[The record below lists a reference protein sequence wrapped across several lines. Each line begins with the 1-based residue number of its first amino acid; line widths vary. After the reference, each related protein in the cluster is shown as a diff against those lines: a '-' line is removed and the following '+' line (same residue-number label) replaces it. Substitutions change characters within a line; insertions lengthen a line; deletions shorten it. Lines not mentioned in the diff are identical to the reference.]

1 MTNNWS
7 DLSLKISSF
16 EIFELGEKVSEG
28 GPQDAAAWASKT
40 VVLRVTT
47 SNGLVGY
54 GEAVPT
60 LRVLPVV
67 ESLKEVGR
75 AYVGREPEDFEA
87 NQTEWRK
94 QDFYLPMS
102 FESTTALSAFD
113 IACWDIV
120 GKEHGTPLHKLI
132 GGKTRDRIRMYAN
145 GWYSDC
151 ITPEQFAKKAKDNI
165 DRGYTGLKYDV
176 FGAYYD
182 WIDDQGIKNALSRLR
197 AVREAAGERTDHM
210 IEHHGRFNANSAI
223 LVGKAI
229 QKEFDPL
236 FMEEPV
242 HPEDMDG
249 LKKYRKDVQLKVALG
264 ERLLTTQEVAFI
276 GRNHLADFLQVD
288 ITNFRGVTG
297 ALKATAIAEAYG
309 MEMAFHSAFGTIQNA
324 VTVQVD
330 AAIQNFLIQESYYDF
345 FPQWKR
351 DLVNNQTPVERGYT
365 LVPDRPGIGVDVN
378 EKILEEYK
386 AEGMESFN
394 AEVPPWVIKGTW
406 GNL

>member
-1 MTNNWS
+1 M
-7 DLSLKISSF
+7 KISSY

-28 GPQDAAAWASKT
+28 GPKDAAAWASKT

-47 SNGLVGY
+47 SNGLIGY

-60 LRVLPVV
+60 LRVLPVI
-67 ESLKEVGR
+67 ESLREVGR
-75 AYVGREPEDFEA
+75 VYVGRDAENFEA

-120 GKEHGTPLHKLI
+120 GKEHGAPIYKLI
-132 GGKTRDRIRMYAN
+132 GGKTRDKVRMYAN

-151 ITPEQFAKKAKDNI
+151 ITPEQFAKKAKENV

-176 FGAYYD
+176 FGTYYD
-182 WIDDQGIKNALSRLR
+182 WIDKKGIEVALNRLR
-197 AVREAAGERTDHM
+197 AVEDAAKGRAAHM
-210 IEHHGRFNANSAI
+210 VEHHGRFNPNSAI
-223 LVGKAI
+223 LIGRAVE
-229 QKEFDPL
+229 KEFDPL

-249 LKKYRKDVQLKVALG
+249 LKKYREEVRLKVALG
-264 ERLLTTQEVAFI
+264 ERLLTTQEVAFV

-297 ALKATAIAEAYG
+297 ALKATAIANAYG
-309 MEMAFHSAFGTIQNA
+309 MEMAFHNAFGTIQNA
-324 VTVQVD
+324 VTIQVD

-351 DLVNNQTPVERGYT
+351 DLVNNQTPVEGGFT
-365 LVPDRPGIGVDVN
+365 SVPDRPGIGVEVN
-378 EKILEEYK
+378 EKILQDYK
-386 AEGMESFN
+386 AEGMESYDPN
-394 AEVPPWVIKGTW
+394 SVPWAIKGTW
-406 GNL
+406 RNP

>member
-1 MTNNWS
+1 M
-7 DLSLKISSF
+7 KISSY
-16 EIFELGEKVSEG
+16 EIFELGEKKEQSG
-28 GPQDAAAWASKT
+28 GGAAGWAAKT
-40 VVLRVTT
+40 VVLRLTT

-75 AYVGREPEDFEA
+75 LYVGREVEDFEA

-102 FESTTALSAFD
+102 FDSTTALSAFD

-120 GKEHGTPLHKLI
+120 GKEHGSPICKLI
-132 GGKTRDRIRMYAN
+132 GGKTRDKIRMYAN

-151 ITPEQFAKKAKDNI
+151 VTPDDFARRAKETVQK
-165 DRGYTGLKYDV
+165 GYTGLKYDI

-182 WIDDQGIKNALSRLR
+182 WIDDEGIRAALERLR
-197 AVREAAGERTDHM
+197 ATKDASEDASADSKKVEQM
-210 IEHHGRFNANSAI
+210 IEHHGRFDPNSAI

-229 QKEFDPL
+229 EKEFDPL

-242 HPEDMDG
+242 HPEDMAG
-249 LKKYRKDVQLKVALG
+249 LEKYRENVHLKVALG
-264 ERLLTTQEVAFI
+264 ERLLTTQQVEFVA
-276 GRNHLADFLQVD
+276 RHRLADFLQVD

-297 ALKATAIAEAYG
+297 AMKAVAIAQAHG
-309 MEMAFHSAFGTIQNA
+309 IEMAFHNAFGTIQNA
-324 VTVQVD
+324 VTIQVD

-351 DLVNNQTPVERGYT
+351 DLVNDQTKVERGFT
-365 LVPDRPGIGVDVN
+365 KVPDKPGIGVEVN
-378 EKILEEYK
+378 EKVLETHRI
-386 AEGMESFN
+386 EGPEGFDPL
-394 AEVPPWVIKGTW
+394 VPPWPIKGTW
-406 GNL
+406 KNYM

>member
-1 MTNNWS
+1 
-7 DLSLKISSF
+7 LKISSY
-16 EIFELGEKVSEG
+16 EIFELGEKISQG
-28 GPQDAAAWASKT
+28 SPKDAAAWASKT
-40 VVLRVTT
+40 VVLKLMT

-60 LRVLPVV
+60 LRVLPVI

-75 AYVGREPEDFEA
+75 VYVGREAEDFEA

-120 GKEHGTPLHKLI
+120 GKEHGEPIHRLI
-132 GGKTRDRIRMYAN
+132 GGKTRDRVRMYAN

-151 ITPEQFAKKAKDNI
+151 ITPDQFAKKTKENVG
-165 DRGYTGLKYDV
+165 RGYTGLKYDV
-176 FGAYYD
+176 FGTYYD
-182 WIDDQGIKNALSRLR
+182 WIDKKGIELALRRLR
-197 AVREAAGERTDHM
+197 AVKEAAGDNTDHM
-210 IEHHGRFNANSAI
+210 IEHHGRFNPNSAI
-223 LVGKAI
+223 MIGKAVE
-229 QKEFDPL
+229 KEFDPL

-249 LKKYRKDVQLKVALG
+249 LRKYRGAIRLKVALG
-264 ERLLTTQEVAFI
+264 ERLLTTQEVAFVA
-276 GRNHLADFLQVD
+276 RNHLADFLQVD

-297 ALKATAIAEAYG
+297 ALKATAIANAYG
-309 MEMAFHSAFGTIQNA
+309 MEMAFHNAFGTIQNA
-324 VTVQVD
+324 VTIQVD

-351 DLVNNQTPVERGYT
+351 DLVNNQTPVENGFT
-365 LVPDRPGIGVDVN
+365 TVPDTPGIGVEVN
-378 EKILEEYK
+378 ERILEDYK
-386 AEGMESFN
+386 AEGMESFDPN
-394 AEVPPWVIKGTW
+394 VVPWAIKGTW
-406 GNL
+406 ANS

>member
-1 MTNNWS
+1 
-7 DLSLKISSF
+7 LKITSY
-16 EIFELGEKVSEG
+16 EIFELGEKPSSK

-47 SNGLVGY
+47 SSGQIGY

-60 LRVLPVV
+60 LRVMPVI

-75 AYVGREPEDFEA
+75 AYVGREAEDFEA

-120 GKEHGTPLHKLI
+120 GKEHGAPIHKLI
-132 GGKTRDRIRMYAN
+132 GGKTRDKVRMYAN

-151 ITPEQFAKKAKDNI
+151 ITPEQFAGKAKQNVE
-165 DRGYTGLKYDV
+165 RGYTGLKYDI
-176 FGAYYD
+176 FGGYYD
-182 WIDDQGIKNALSRLR
+182 WIDHRGIESAIKRYS
-197 AVREAAGERTDHM
+197 AVKEAAGDNCDHM
-210 IEHHGRFNANSAI
+210 IEHHGRFNPNSAI
-223 LVGKAI
+223 LIGKAI
-229 QKEFDPL
+229 EKTGFDPL

-249 LKKYRKDVQLKVALG
+249 LEKYRRAIRLKVALG
-264 ERLLTTQEVAFI
+264 ERLLTTQEVAYV
-276 GRNHLADFLQVD
+276 GRNHLADFLQLD

-297 ALKATAIAEAYG
+297 ALKGTAIAEAFG
-309 MEMAFHSAFGTIQNA
+309 IEMAFHNAFGTIQNA
-324 VTVQVD
+324 VTIQVD
-330 AAIQNFLIQESYYDF
+330 AAIQHFLIQESYYDF

-351 DLVNNQTPVERGYT
+351 DLVNNQTRVEHGFT
-365 LVPDRPGIGVDVN
+365 AVPDRPGIGVEVN

-394 AEVPPWVIKGTW
+394 ADVPPWAIKGTW
-406 GNL
+406 GNI

>member
-1 MTNNWS
+1 M
-7 DLSLKISSF
+7 KISSY
-16 EIFELGEKVSEG
+16 EIFELGEKISQS
-28 GPQDAAAWASKT
+28 GPKDAAAWASKAI
-40 VVLRVTT
+40 VLRLTT

-60 LRVLPVV
+60 LRVLPVI

-75 AYVGREPEDFEA
+75 AYVGREAENFEG

-120 GKEHGTPLHKLI
+120 GKEHGSSIHKLI
-132 GGKTRDRIRMYAN
+132 GGETRNKIRMYAN

-151 ITPEQFAKKAKDNI
+151 ITPEQFAKKAKENA

-176 FGAYYD
+176 FGTYYD
-182 WIDDQGIKNALSRLR
+182 WIDEAGIKSALKRIH
-197 AVREAAGERTDHM
+197 AVKDAAGEKMDHM
-210 IEHHGRFNANSAI
+210 IEHHGRFSPNSAI
-223 LVGKAI
+223 MIGRAV
-229 QKEFDPL
+229 QEEFDPL

-249 LKKYRKDVQLKVALG
+249 LKKYRREVRLKVALG
-264 ERLLTTQEVAFI
+264 ERLLTTQEVAFV

-297 ALKATAIAEAYG
+297 ALKGTAIANSFG
-309 MEMAFHSAFGTIQNA
+309 MEMAFHNAFGTIQNA
-324 VTVQVD
+324 VTIQVA
-330 AAIQNFLIQESYYDF
+330 AAIQNFLIQESFYDF

-351 DLVNNQTPVERGYT
+351 DLVNNQTPVERGFT
-365 LVPDRPGIGVDVN
+365 TVPDKPGIGVDVN
-378 EKILEEYK
+378 EKILQEYK
-386 AEGMESFN
+386 AEGMESFDPS
-394 AEVPPWVIKGTW
+394 AVPWVIKGTW
-406 GNL
+406 ANV

>member
-1 MTNNWS
+1 M
-7 DLSLKISSF
+7 KIASY
-16 EIFELGEKVSEG
+16 EAFELGEKVTEG
-28 GPQDAAAWASKT
+28 GPKDAAAWASKT
-40 VVLRVTT
+40 VVLKITT

-60 LRVLPVV
+60 LRVLPVM
-67 ESLKEVGR
+67 ESLKEVAR
-75 AYVGREPEDFEA
+75 VYVGREAENVEA

-113 IACWDIV
+113 IACWDII
-120 GKEHGTPLHKLI
+120 GKEHGAPIHKLV
-132 GGKTRDRIRMYAN
+132 GGRTRDKVRMYAN

-151 ITPEQFAKKAKDNI
+151 ITPEQFAKKAKENASK
-165 DRGYTGLKYDV
+165 GYTGLKYDV

-182 WIDDQGIKNALSRLR
+182 WIDEVGIKNALSRLR
-197 AVREAAGERTDHM
+197 ATKEAAGEGVDHM
-210 IEHHGRFNANSAI
+210 IEHHGRFNPNSAI
-223 LVGKAI
+223 LIGKAV

-249 LKKYRKDVQLKVALG
+249 LRKYRKEVRLKVALG
-264 ERLLTTQEVAFI
+264 ERLLTTQEVAFV

-297 ALKATAIAEAYG
+297 ALKGTAIADAYG

-324 VTVQVD
+324 VTIQLD

-351 DLVNNQTPVERGYT
+351 DLVNNQTPVDHGYT
-365 LVPDRPGIGVDVN
+365 TVPDRPGIGVEVN

-386 AEGMESFN
+386 AEGMESFDPDI
-394 AEVPPWVIKGTW
+394 VPWAIKGSFE
-406 GNL
+406 NM